1 MFLSEDYHLD
11 TLQQEVVVSIM
22 LAGAIV
28 GGFLSGPMAGTNLG
42 APPNRQRKP
51 PRASS
56 LSLSAEA
63 SASES
68 ASSCANRTKHSHSEQ
83 ISLDAG

>member
-51 PRASS
+51 PRPSS
-56 LSLSAEA
+56 III
-63 SASES
+63 
-68 ASSCANRTKHSHSEQ
+68 
-83 ISLDAG
+83 ISGSISIRISIVVCQSY